1 MCSPGVLLLVIQG
14 FNTIQKDCVKQMGF
28 CALLNMKMTE
38 KFDPTKVK
46 IILRE
51 GVEIDVPRELVNQIL
66 GYPLGKK
73 LFSKLPFRKENDKSY
88 MTNGL
93 NNLKTKKMIRL
104 HEIKL
109 NIIALDNADMNF
121 QMNFIALLINSLIE
135 SSSPEKSNT
144 YTLNYIM
151 KNTNI
156 RNINLYSYFLN
167 CLVKTKLSFDPSN
180 PTSNF
185 VRPSAFLALLYVDKV
200 HCSVVN
206 AERKRPVICH
216 WTSEKM
222 KLREI
227 YEKEILKEFATG
239 HFNEEF
245 VE

>member
-28 CALLNMKMTE
+28 CALLNMKMTEVPWALSCYVVE

-104 HEIKL
+104 HEIKM
-109 NIIALDNADMNF
+109 NIVASDNADMNF
-121 QMNFIALLINSLIE
+121 HMNFIALLINSLIE
-135 SSSPEKSNT
+135 SSSCGKANT
-144 YTLNYIM
+144 YPLNYNM
-151 KNTNI
+151 KNTNKS
-156 RNINLYSYFLN
+156 NI
-167 CLVKTKLSFDPSN
+167 D
-180 PTSNF
+180 
-185 VRPSAFLALLYVDKV
+185 
-200 HCSVVN
+200 
-206 AERKRPVICH
+206 
-216 WTSEKM
+216 
-222 KLREI
+222 
-227 YEKEILKEFATG
+227 
-239 HFNEEF
+239 
-245 VE
+245 